1 MKTTF
6 LIIAGIIL
14 PILPILPILS
24 SASSLVPPAPQI
36 KATSY
41 ILLDAQTNKVIVEYE
56 ADERNP
62 PASLTKIM
70 TTYLVEQMIQRG
82 VVERSEQ
89 VPVSIKAWKAEGSKM
104 FIREGTEVDLMDLLR
119 GVVIQSGN
127 DASIA
132 LAEFVAGDETSFAQ
146 MMNEQAEKLGML
158 NSNFL
163 NSTGLPDEGHYSSAR
178 DMALLTKDMI
188 KRFPEHYQL
197 YSERSFKFNNIEQ
210 PNRNRLLRYDRS
222 VDGVKTGYTK
232 AAGYCLVASAE
243 RNGMRLI
250 SVVMG
255 AENDDSRVRE
265 SQKLLTY
272 GFRNFETSTIYE
284 ESEIVKSAPLFYGVE
299 EVISLGVS
307 ENVSVTIP
315 RGSYEK
321 LEAQIKVPKIIEA
334 PVRKGDVLG
343 ELLLMMDEEAIYRT
357 SVISLENYEQAG
369 FFSRFSDYLELI
381 FLDES

>member
-14 PILPILPILS
+14 PILS
-24 SASSLVPPAPQI
+24 SASSLVPPPPQI

-132 LAEFVAGDETSFAQ
+132 LAEFIAGDEASFAQ

-307 ENVSVTIP
+307 QNVSVTIP

>member
-6 LIIAGIIL
+6 LIVVGIIF
-14 PILPILPILS
+14 PILS

-82 VVERSEQ
+82 VVERSEK

-132 LAEFVAGDETSFAQ
+132 LAEFVAGDEASFAQ

-343 ELLLMMDEEAIYRT
+343 ELLLMMNEEAIYRT

>member
-14 PILPILPILS
+14 PILS
-24 SASSLVPPAPQI
+24 SASSLVPPPPQI

-132 LAEFVAGDETSFAQ
+132 LAEFVAGDEASFAQ
-146 MMNEQAEKLGML
+146 MMNDQAEKLGML
-158 NSNFL
+158 NSNFV

-307 ENVSVTIP
+307 QNVSVTIP

>member
-6 LIIAGIIL
+6 IIIAGI
-14 PILPILPILS
+14 ILPILS
-24 SASSLVPPAPQI
+24 SASSLVPPPPQI

-132 LAEFVAGDETSFAQ
+132 LAEFVAGDEASFAQ

>member
-14 PILPILPILS
+14 PILS
-24 SASSLVPPAPQI
+24 SASSLVPPPPQI
-36 KATSY
+36 TATSY

-132 LAEFVAGDETSFAQ
+132 LAEFVAGDEASFAQ
-146 MMNEQAEKLGML
+146 MMNDQAEKLGML

-307 ENVSVTIP
+307 QNVSVTIP

-343 ELLLMMDEEAIYRT
+343 ELLLMMDEETIYKT

-369 FFSRFSDYLELI
+369 LFSRFSDYLELI

>member
-14 PILPILPILS
+14 PILS
-24 SASSLVPPAPQI
+24 SALSLVPPPPQI

-132 LAEFVAGDETSFAQ
+132 LAEFIAGDEASFAQ

-299 EVISLGVS
+299 EVISLGVP

>member
-14 PILPILPILS
+14 PILS
-24 SASSLVPPAPQI
+24 SALSLVPPPPQI

-82 VVERSEQ
+82 VVERSEK

-132 LAEFVAGDETSFAQ
+132 LAEFVAGDEASFAQ

>member
-6 LIIAGIIL
+6 LIIAGIV
-14 PILPILPILS
+14 LPILS
-24 SASSLVPPAPQI
+24 SASSLVPPPPQI

-132 LAEFVAGDETSFAQ
+132 LAEFVAGDEASFAQ
-146 MMNEQAEKLGML
+146 MMNDQAEKLGML

>member
-14 PILPILPILS
+14 PILS
-24 SASSLVPPAPQI
+24 SASSLVPPPPQI

-82 VVERSEQ
+82 VFERSEQ

-132 LAEFVAGDETSFAQ
+132 LAEFVAGDEASFAQ

-163 NSTGLPDEGHYSSAR
+163 NSTGLPNEGHYSSAR

-343 ELLLMMDEEAIYRT
+343 ELLLMMDEEAIYKT

-369 FFSRFSDYLELI
+369 FFSRLSDYLALI

>member
-6 LIIAGIIL
+6 LIVAGI
-14 PILPILPILS
+14 ILPILS

-82 VVERSEQ
+82 VVERGEK

-158 NSNFL
+158 NSNFV

-343 ELLLMMDEEAIYRT
+343 ELLLMMNEEAIYRT

>member
-6 LIIAGIIL
+6 LIVVGIIF
-14 PILPILPILS
+14 PILS

-132 LAEFVAGDETSFAQ
+132 LAEFVAGDEASFAQ

-163 NSTGLPDEGHYSSAR
+163 NSTGLPNEGHYSSAR

-343 ELLLMMDEEAIYRT
+343 ELLLMMDEEAIYKT

>member
-6 LIIAGIIL
+6 LIVVGI
-14 PILPILPILS
+14 ILPILS

-82 VVERSEQ
+82 VVERSEK

-132 LAEFVAGDETSFAQ
+132 LAEFVAGDEASFAQ

-197 YSERSFKFNNIEQ
+197 YSERSFKFNNIDQ

-284 ESEIVKSAPLFYGVE
+284 ESEIVKSAPLFYGAE

-343 ELLLMMDEEAIYRT
+343 ELLLMMDEETIYKT

-369 FFSRFSDYLELI
+369 LFSRFSDYLELI

>member
-6 LIIAGIIL
+6 LIITGI
-14 PILPILPILS
+14 ILPILS
-24 SASSLVPPAPQI
+24 SASSLVPPPPQI

-132 LAEFVAGDETSFAQ
+132 LAEFVAGDEASFAQ

>member
-14 PILPILPILS
+14 PILS
-24 SASSLVPPAPQI
+24 SASSLVPPPPQI

-82 VVERSEQ
+82 VFERSEQ

-132 LAEFVAGDETSFAQ
+132 LAEFIAGDEASFAQ

-343 ELLLMMDEEAIYRT
+343 ELLLMMDEEAIYKT

-369 FFSRFSDYLELI
+369 FFSRFSDYLALI

>member
-6 LIIAGIIL
+6 LIIAGI
-14 PILPILPILS
+14 ILPILS

-132 LAEFVAGDETSFAQ
+132 LAEFVAGDEASFAQ

-381 FLDES
+381 FLDKS

>member
-14 PILPILPILS
+14 PILS
-24 SASSLVPPAPQI
+24 SALSLVPPPPQI

-132 LAEFVAGDETSFAQ
+132 LAEFVAGDEASFAQ
-146 MMNEQAEKLGML
+146 MMNDQAEKLGML

-343 ELLLMMDEEAIYRT
+343 ELLLVMDEEAIYRT

>member
-14 PILPILPILS
+14 PILS
-24 SASSLVPPAPQI
+24 SASSLVPPPPQI

-82 VVERSEQ
+82 VVERGEK

-132 LAEFVAGDETSFAQ
+132 LAEFVAGDEASFAQ

>member
-6 LIIAGIIL
+6 LIIVGI
-14 PILPILPILS
+14 ILPILS
-24 SASSLVPPAPQI
+24 SASSLVPPPPQI

-132 LAEFVAGDETSFAQ
+132 LAEFVAGDEASFAQ
-146 MMNEQAEKLGML
+146 MMNDQAEKLGML

-343 ELLLMMDEEAIYRT
+343 ELLLVMDEETIYKT

-369 FFSRFSDYLELI
+369 LFSRFSDYLELI

>member
-6 LIIAGIIL
+6 LIVVGI
-14 PILPILPILS
+14 ILPILS

-82 VVERSEQ
+82 VVERSEK

-132 LAEFVAGDETSFAQ
+132 LAEFVAGDEASFAQ

-284 ESEIVKSAPLFYGVE
+284 ESEIVKSAPLFYGAE

>member
-14 PILPILPILS
+14 PILS
-24 SASSLVPPAPQI
+24 SALSLVPPPPKI

-82 VVERSEQ
+82 VVERSQQ

-132 LAEFVAGDETSFAQ
+132 LAEFVAGDEASFAQ

-158 NSNFL
+158 NSNFV

-284 ESEIVKSAPLFYGVE
+284 QSEIVKSAPLFYGVE

-343 ELLLMMDEEAIYRT
+343 ELLLVMDEEAIYRT

>member
-14 PILPILPILS
+14 PILS
-24 SASSLVPPAPQI
+24 SASSLVPPPPQI

-132 LAEFVAGDETSFAQ
+132 LAEFVAGDEASFAQ

-188 KRFPEHYQL
+188 RRFPEHYQL

-307 ENVSVTIP
+307 QNVSVTIP

>member
-14 PILPILPILS
+14 PILS
-24 SASSLVPPAPQI
+24 SASSLVPPPPQI

-82 VVERSEQ
+82 VVERSEK

-132 LAEFVAGDETSFAQ
+132 LAEFVAGDEASFAQ

-307 ENVSVTIP
+307 QNVSVTIP

-321 LEAQIKVPKIIEA
+321 LEAQINVPKIIEA

-343 ELLLMMDEEAIYRT
+343 ELLLMMNEEAIYRT

>member
-6 LIIAGIIL
+6 LIMAGIV
-14 PILPILPILS
+14 LPILS
-24 SASSLVPPAPQI
+24 SALSLVPPPPQI

-82 VVERSEQ
+82 VVERSEK

-132 LAEFVAGDETSFAQ
+132 LAEFIAGDEASFAQ

>member
-6 LIIAGIIL
+6 LLVAGI
-14 PILPILPILS
+14 ILPILS
-24 SASSLVPPAPQI
+24 SASSFVPPAPQI

-82 VVERSEQ
+82 VVERKEK

-104 FIREGTEVDLMDLLR
+104 FIREGTKVDLTDLLR

-132 LAEFVAGDETSFAQ
+132 LAEFVAGDEKSFAQ

-158 NSNFL
+158 NTNFM

-178 DMALLTKDMI
+178 DMAILTKDMI
-188 KRFPEHYQL
+188 KRFPEHYEL

-255 AENDDSRVRE
+255 TENDDSRVRE

-272 GFRNFETSTIYE
+272 GFRNFETNTIYKK
-284 ESEIVKSAPLFYGVE
+284 SEIIKSAPLFYGE
-299 EVISLGVS
+299 EEAISLGVS
-307 ENVSVTIP
+307 ENVSITIP
-315 RGSYEK
+315 RGSYET

-343 ELLLMMDEEAIYRT
+343 ELVLVMDNDAIYKT
-357 SVISLENYEQAG
+357 SIISLENYDEAG
-369 FFSRFSDYLELI
+369 FFSRFADYVELI

>member
-14 PILPILPILS
+14 PILS
-24 SASSLVPPAPQI
+24 SASSLVPPPPQI

-132 LAEFVAGDETSFAQ
+132 LAEFVAGDEASFAQ

-163 NSTGLPDEGHYSSAR
+163 NSTGLPNEGHYSSAR

-343 ELLLMMDEEAIYRT
+343 ELLLIMDEEVMYKT

>member
-14 PILPILPILS
+14 PILS
-24 SASSLVPPAPQI
+24 SASSLVPPPPQI

-104 FIREGTEVDLMDLLR
+104 FIREGTQVDLMDLLR

-132 LAEFVAGDETSFAQ
+132 LAEFIAGDEASFAQ

-299 EVISLGVS
+299 EVISLGVP

>member
-14 PILPILPILS
+14 PILS
-24 SASSLVPPAPQI
+24 SASSLVPPPPQI

-82 VVERSEQ
+82 VVERAEK

-132 LAEFVAGDETSFAQ
+132 LAEFVAGDEASFAQ

-284 ESEIVKSAPLFYGVE
+284 ESEIVKSAPLFYGVV

>member
-14 PILPILPILS
+14 PILS
-24 SASSLVPPAPQI
+24 SASSLVPPPPQI

-82 VVERSEQ
+82 VVERNQQ

-104 FIREGTEVDLMDLLR
+104 FIREGTQVDLMDLLR

-132 LAEFVAGDETSFAQ
+132 LAEFVAGDEASFAQ

-163 NSTGLPDEGHYSSAR
+163 NSTGLPNEGHYSSAR

-255 AENDDSRVRE
+255 AENDDARVRE

-272 GFRNFETSTIYE
+272 GFRNFETSIIYE
-284 ESEIVKSAPLFYGVE
+284 ESEIVKSAPLCYGVE

-343 ELLLMMDEEAIYRT
+343 ELLLMMDEEAIYKT

-369 FFSRFSDYLELI
+369 FFSRFSDYLALI

>member
-6 LIIAGIIL
+6 LIIAGIIF
-14 PILPILPILS
+14 PILS
-24 SASSLVPPAPQI
+24 SASSLVPPPPQI

-104 FIREGTEVDLMDLLR
+104 FIREGTQVDLMDLLR

-132 LAEFVAGDETSFAQ
+132 LAEFIAGDEASFAQ

-307 ENVSVTIP
+307 QNVSVTIP

>member
-6 LIIAGIIL
+6 LIVVGIFF
-14 PILPILPILS
+14 PILS

-82 VVERSEQ
+82 VVERNQQ

-132 LAEFVAGDETSFAQ
+132 LAEFVAGDEASFAQ

-307 ENVSVTIP
+307 ESVSVTIP

>member
-6 LIIAGIIL
+6 LIIAGL
-14 PILPILPILS
+14 ILPILS
-24 SASSLVPPAPQI
+24 SASSLVPPPPQI

-132 LAEFVAGDETSFAQ
+132 LAEFVAGDEASFAQ

-255 AENDDSRVRE
+255 TENDDSRVRE

-343 ELLLMMDEEAIYRT
+343 ELLLMMNEEAIYRT

-369 FFSRFSDYLELI
+369 FFSRFSDYLELF

>member
-6 LIIAGIIL
+6 LIIVGIIL
-14 PILPILPILS
+14 PILS
-24 SASSLVPPAPQI
+24 TASSLVPPSPKI

-104 FIREGTEVDLMDLLR
+104 FIREGTQVDLMDLLR

-132 LAEFVAGDETSFAQ
+132 LAEFVAGDEASFAQ
-146 MMNEQAEKLGML
+146 MMNDQAEKLGML

>member
-6 LIIAGIIL
+6 LIVVGIIF
-14 PILPILPILS
+14 PILS

-82 VVERSEQ
+82 VVERSEK

-132 LAEFVAGDETSFAQ
+132 LAEFVAGDEASFAQ

-307 ENVSVTIP
+307 QNVSVTIP

>member
-14 PILPILPILS
+14 PILS
-24 SASSLVPPAPQI
+24 SASSLVPPPPQI

-82 VVERSEQ
+82 VVERSEK

-158 NSNFL
+158 NSNFV

-255 AENDDSRVRE
+255 TENDDSRVRE

-272 GFRNFETSTIYE
+272 GFRNFETSTIYK
-284 ESEIVKSAPLFYGVE
+284 ESEIVKSAPLFYGME

-369 FFSRFSDYLELI
+369 LFSRFSDYLELI

>member
-6 LIIAGIIL
+6 LIITGI
-14 PILPILPILS
+14 ILPILS
-24 SASSLVPPAPQI
+24 SASSFVPPPPQI
-36 KATSY
+36 EATSY

-82 VVERSEQ
+82 VFERSEQ

-104 FIREGTEVDLMDLLR
+104 FLREGTEVDLMDLLR

-132 LAEFVAGDETSFAQ
+132 LAEFVAGDEASFAQ

-158 NSNFL
+158 NSNFV

-178 DMALLTKDMI
+178 DMAILTKDMI
-188 KRFPEHYQL
+188 KRFPEHYRL

-272 GFRNFETSTIYE
+272 GFRNFETSIIYE

-343 ELLLMMDEEAIYRT
+343 ELLLVMDEEVIYRT

-369 FFSRFSDYLELI
+369 FFSRFADYLELI

>member
-14 PILPILPILS
+14 PILS
-24 SASSLVPPAPQI
+24 SASSLVPPPPQI

-82 VVERSEQ
+82 VFERSEQ

-343 ELLLMMDEEAIYRT
+343 ELLLMMDEEAIYKT

-369 FFSRFSDYLELI
+369 FFSRFADYLELI

>member
-14 PILPILPILS
+14 PILS
-24 SASSLVPPAPQI
+24 SASSLVPPPPQI

-82 VVERSEQ
+82 VVERSEK

-158 NSNFL
+158 NSNFV

-197 YSERSFKFNNIEQ
+197 YSERAFKFNNIEQ

>member
-6 LIIAGIIL
+6 LIIAGI
-14 PILPILPILS
+14 ILPILS

-104 FIREGTEVDLMDLLR
+104 FIREGTQVDLMDLLR

-132 LAEFVAGDETSFAQ
+132 LAEFVAGDEASFAQ

>member
-6 LIIAGIIL
+6 LIVVGIIF
-14 PILPILPILS
+14 PILS

-82 VVERSEQ
+82 VVERSEK

-132 LAEFVAGDETSFAQ
+132 LAEFVAGDEASFAQ

-197 YSERSFKFNNIEQ
+197 YSERAFKFNNIEQ

-255 AENDDSRVRE
+255 AANDDSRVRE

-343 ELLLMMDEEAIYRT
+343 ELLLVMDEEAIYRT